1 MGCEVLGYMQTH
13 NKQKFDRRINNRKTT
28 GVVLNVIL
36 IITLVIALTGLIAL
50 LAEVLIKGL
59 PWVSKNL
66 IVNYPSRHP
75 EQAGLLSA
83 LMGTVWVM
91 ACTATISIPI
101 GIGAAVYLEEY
112 APKNWFTKL
121 IEVNIS
127 NLAGVPSIVYG
138 LLGLALFVQILALG
152 RSVLAGA
159 LTMSLLI
166 LPIIILTS
174 REAIKSIPTTY
185 REAAFALG
193 ATRWEVVSN
202 VILPSALPGIL
213 TGTILAMSRAIGE
226 SAPMIAISALVYLTF
241 VPSGPMDRFTVLPI
255 QIFNWVSRPQD
266 GFRGIAAGG
275 IVILL
280 AVLFIMNAVAVYLR
294 IKYQRRSN
302 E

>member
-1 MGCEVLGYMQTH
+1 MQKQ
-13 NKQKFDRRINNRKTT
+13 KQKFNRRVNNRKTT
-28 GVVLNVIL
+28 GVILNVIL
-36 IITLVIALTGLIAL
+36 IIALGIALTGLIVL

-59 PWVSKNL
+59 PWVTKNL

-91 ACTATISIPI
+91 ACTAVFSIPV

-121 IEVNIS
+121 IEINIS

-138 LLGLALFVQILALG
+138 LLGLAIFVQILALG

-174 REAIKSIPTTY
+174 REAIKSIPNTY

-202 VILPSALPGIL
+202 VLLPLAFPGIL

-241 VPSGPMDRFTVLPI
+241 VPQSPLDRFTVLPI
-255 QIFNWVSRPQD
+255 QIFNWVSRPQE

-280 AVLFIMNAVAVYLR
+280 GVLFLMNAIAIFLR

>member
-1 MGCEVLGYMQTH
+1 MYFDKGT
-13 NKQKFDRRINNRKTT
+13 KFNRRINKRKTV
-28 GVVLNVIL
+28 GAVLNIAL
-36 IITLVIALTGLIAL
+36 IIALTIALIGLIVL

-66 IVNYPSRHP
+66 IFNYPSRHP

-83 LMGTVWVM
+83 LMGTIWVM
-91 ACTATISIPI
+91 ACTAIISIPI

-112 APKNWFTKL
+112 APKNWITKL

-138 LLGLALFVQILALG
+138 LLGLALFVQVLALG

-174 REAIKSIPTTY
+174 REAIKSIPITY

-202 VILPSALPGIL
+202 IILPSAFPGIL

-255 QIFNWVSRPQD
+255 QIFNWVARPQE

-280 AVLFIMNAVAVYLR
+280 AVLFLMNAIAVYLR